1 MNLSES
7 VKSAKSPVE
16 KAKVVWEHYQTRKLA
31 SELEPNWTH
40 VAYEAVRKL
49 AENILSDTDDDFHLA
64 MEVIS
69 SHTLPDGFS
78 VSAFPGMPN
87 SPMRI
92 IHDGWKSG
100 TPTWIFM
107 GRNIPD
113 MVKDIGDGWVAV
125 SRTLP
130 HELFK
135 MMENNGAPAT
145 LWMAY
150 HRDRQMGSSA
160 LTSNCVGPAISF
172 RELMAAVEE
181 EKYAATSAS

>member
-7 VKSAKSPVE
+7 VKSANTLEE
-16 KAKVVWEHYQTRKLA
+16 KAKIVWEHYQSRKLA
-31 SELEPNWTH
+31 SNLEPNWTH
-40 VAYEAVRKL
+40 VAYDVVRKL
-49 AENILSDTDDDFHLA
+49 SEKSLTDTEDDYHLA

-69 SHTLPDGFS
+69 SHALPDGFS
-78 VSAFPGMPN
+78 VAAFPGMPS

-107 GRNIPD
+107 GRSFPEAAQ
-113 MVKDIGDGWVAV
+113 DIGGGWVAV

-130 HELFK
+130 DELFK
-135 MMENNGAPAT
+135 MMEKNGAPAT

-181 EKYAATSAS
+181 EKYVTTSAS